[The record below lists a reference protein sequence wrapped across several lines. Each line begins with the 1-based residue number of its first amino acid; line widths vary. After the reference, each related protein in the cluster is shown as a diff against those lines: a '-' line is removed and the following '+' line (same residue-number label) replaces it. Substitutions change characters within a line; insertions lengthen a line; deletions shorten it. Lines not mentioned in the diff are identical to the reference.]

1 MPPTTP
7 KSRTRRGRASASPA
21 PVPAPSPAT
30 GDVVPGR
37 LTKSQWL
44 TMVTGEEGEEA
55 VAEILDE
62 LMSRVMEK
70 CYSVYLYRQLIP
82 FTVSRARDTLVRVL
96 EWQFLMQDRGEGQD
110 GAPLWAEDAE
120 PQPGVTDSWAE
131 GSVPVYSSSP
141 APPTSTA
148 QAGPHVP
155 KPLQRITAPPVGK
168 AATPQTEDNIQTL
181 SMATAVHSDPDKE
194 QRGRAEEPGAGD
206 SRPTDPSPP
215 APPRRRQGRGKRQ
228 PPLEAAQP
236 PLEAALPPPEA
247 GLPTLRTPRSP
258 LLGGSLGCTP
268 RPDERDPAAGVSKG
282 APLPRPPGA
291 PATQRPNPARLPRRY
306 FCPGFEVL
314 KPGPV
319 PLPSRKKGGHDAQ
332 APMPYEGLSKWG
344 APGGAVC
351 VFSTR
356 NIQDGGLPQ
365 GFTPL
370 SASLL
375 LDAMKLSPG
384 VSIRGRAKPP
394 RERPSQPERRADLV
408 PVRGTL
414 PVPPLRRDLPILG
427 PPLQAVPFLSAGG
440 VAGPV

>member
-155 KPLQRITAPPVGK
+155 KPLQRLTAPPVVILIKNRGGGQKNQVPGTADPQIRHHPPHRGGGK
-168 AATPQTEDNIQTL
+168 GGG
-181 SMATAVHSDPDKE
+181 S
-194 QRGRAEEPGAGD
+194 G
-206 SRPTDPSPP
+206 SPHLK
-215 APPRRRQGRGKRQ
+215 PRY
-228 PPLEAAQP
+228 
-236 PLEAALPPPEA
+236 PPPEA
-247 GLPTLRTPRSP
+247 GLPTLRTPSGHSP

-268 RPDERDPAAGVSKG
+268 RPDERDPTAGVWKG

-314 KPGPV
+314 KPSPV

-427 PPLQAVPFLSAGG
+427 PPLQAVPFLSAGE